1 MSAVATPHL
10 DVLSALRALA
20 DPMRLA
26 IVEQL
31 RQEDAWACEVR
42 ERLDVSAPLLSHHLR
57 VLRGAGMIR
66 CNRIGRRLRLELRD
80 DVLESLADAFAG
92 REP

>member
-1 MSAVATPHL
+1 MSAVATPGF

-20 DPMRLA
+20 DPVRLA

-42 ERLDVSAPLLSHHLR
+42 ARLGVSAPLLSHHLG
-57 VLRGAGMIR
+57 VLRGAGLIR
-66 CNRIGRRLRLELRD
+66 CNRSGRRLRLELRD
-80 DVLESLADAFAG
+80 DVLASVADAFAG